1 MQVESA
7 HISRDMHML
16 AQGGI
21 SAALVDVA
29 PSGILAIDES
39 GRVATVNVRAARL
52 LGHACADIE
61 GQNFID
67 LLRPSVRGDGMAWL
81 RDVVRQGGFADV
93 CALRAD
99 GALASLQLAVRAIR
113 FDGRLMLACYLR
125 ETHRRRRGDP
135 DTTIA
140 AIKREQRVD
149 AQDERVMVRAAAEP
163 IVYVIDSD
171 ASIRASLTRMLQR
184 CQCKVE
190 AFAAAHSFLAH
201 TRPCVP
207 GCAILDVEGPDWD
220 CFALPARLAADG
232 ATLPIILMASHGD
245 VPTSVRAMKAGAFEF
260 FVKPLSEHAVLTA
273 IRDAI
278 AFSASTLERARQRL
292 ALEARY
298 VSLTPRERD
307 VMRGVI
313 SGLLNKQVAAELGIS
328 EITVKAHRGRAMR
341 KMQAHSLAELVNLG
355 GALGLAS
362 SCPTRAFDTSP

>member
-1 MQVESA
+1 MQVDSA
-7 HISRDMHML
+7 HLTRDMHML

-29 PSGILAIDES
+29 PDGILAIDES
-39 GRVATVNVRAARL
+39 GRVATVNVVAARL

-61 GQNFID
+61 GQNFIE

-81 RDVVRQGGFADV
+81 RDVVRHGGYADV

-113 FDGRLMLACYLR
+113 TDGRLMLACYLR
-125 ETHRRRRGDP
+125 ETRRRRRDDP

-140 AIKREQRVD
+140 IRREQRIGSP
-149 AQDERVMVRAAAEP
+149 DEPGVMMRAAVEP
-163 IVYVIDSD
+163 IVYVIDGD
-171 ASIRASLTRMLQR
+171 ASIRASLSRMLR
-184 CQCKVE
+184 RFQCKVE
-190 AFAAAHSFLAH
+190 AFAATHAFLAH
-201 TRPCVP
+201 THPCVP
-207 GCAILDVEGPDWD
+207 GCAILDVEVPDLD
-220 CFALPARLAADG
+220 GMALQARLATDCAS
-232 ATLPIILMASHGD
+232 LPVILIANHGD

-260 FVKPLSEHAVLTA
+260 FVKPLSEHAVLAA

-278 AFSASTLERARQRL
+278 AFSESTLEHARQRL

-298 VSLTPRERD
+298 MSLTPRERD

-313 SGLLNKQVAAELGIS
+313 SGLLNKQVAADLGIS

-341 KMQAHSLAELVNLG
+341 KMQAHSLAELVNLAG
-355 GALGLAS
+355 TLGLAS
-362 SCPTRAFDTSP
+362 SLTH